1 MYIEYMSEIT
11 FDHFFISK
19 DELKKKEKERKNKL
33 ELVPVKVIDSEW
45 LTYEELDKR
54 IKKMIPSLDESKI
67 KTFLIKP
74 YFMKENEVYLNYFER

>member
-11 FDHFFISK
+11 FDNFFISK

-67 KTFLIKP
+67 KTFLIEP

>member
-19 DELKKKEKERKNKL
+19 DELKKKEKKRKNKL
-33 ELVPVKVIDSEW
+33 ELVPVKIINSEW
-45 LTYEELDKR
+45 LTYEELDNR

-67 KTFLIKP
+67 KTFLIEP
-74 YFMKENEVYLNYFER
+74 YFMKKNEVYLNYFER